1 MQTPTYTKNLGGAS
15 EPGENNKEDAVA
27 LMHFERPEHAERT
40 VVDHTLTGVRAFR
53 QAVVDLVPDV
63 RTRADAAERERRVPA
78 ETIASLRKAGLF
90 RAFVPRAYGGDERT
104 LTEVLDATTDL
115 AAGCPSTAWVGT
127 LCAFHNIA
135 ACWLEKRGQDEIFA
149 EGPDVLVA
157 SSVAPMGT
165 LVPAEGGF
173 RLEGKMGVRQWSGA
187 RVVGHGGSKPQ
198 IGVSERAG

>member
-1 MQTPTYTKNLGGAS
+1 M
-15 EPGENNKEDAVA
+15 
-27 LMHFERPEHAERT
+27 
-40 VVDHTLTGVRAFR
+40 DHTLTGVRAFR

-63 RTRADAAERERRVPA
+63 RMRADAAEKERRIPA

-165 LVPAEGGF
+165 LVPARR
-173 RLEGKMGVRQWSGA
+173 RLPAGRKVGVRQRRGA
-187 RVVGHGGSKPQ
+187 CVVGHGGSKPQ
-198 IGVSERAG
+198 IGVSEHTG